1 MLGKVKV
8 LPKWLFSVVTGS
20 GRRQGFFWFGSW
32 FGIRSSGFGFVLD
45 FVLVLDFVWFV
56 LVLFQEYV
64 PERLQKIR
72 EVFWN
77 STLR

>member
-1 MLGKVKV
+1 VLGKVKV

-45 FVLVLDFVWFV
+45 FVLVLDFDLYG
-56 LVLFQEYV
+56 LVCFGSFS
-64 PERLQKIR
+64 RICSR
-72 EVFWN
+72 EVAKN
-77 STLR
+77 